1 MSAQLQCFISFLDTP
16 FSDEQKAGF
25 HALNAYDASMIQS
38 VAVLD
43 GRVLVRGISTSEI
56 IDSTMAFLTAA
67 GKDPHLLFAHHE
79 DGRQYGM
86 DFGYPED
93 DQGNLVTVIAGNP
106 IYPPNFTEYLSF
118 FPSYTA
124 DDGQG
129 GTITIH
135 PPQNTGAGWTLPTME

>member
-25 HALNAYDASMIQS
+25 HALNAYDASMIQR

-79 DGRQYGM
+79 DGMLYLDENIGM
-86 DFGYPED
+86 
-93 DQGNLVTVIAGNP
+93 
-106 IYPPNFTEYLSF
+106 PNFTEYLSF
-118 FPSYTA
+118 FPPYTTE
-124 DDGQG
+124 DMNGNTVMVQS
-129 GTITIH
+129 
-135 PPQNTGAGWTLPTME
+135 PQNTGAGWELPERS